1 MTSENKPA
9 SGPWAMSSSA
19 SDDWE
24 IPVHEGRTSS
34 SCHPIVDDVGEVVAF
49 AVASYNEWN
58 NPYKEA
64 QLTANALLIAE
75 AGTIFHECGLSPR
88 ELLERSQAME
98 AALMQIIEMN
108 QQWAQDQ
115 WGDRNKAEG
124 MACVKTARAALAK
137 HKEV

>member
-88 ELLERSQAME
+88 ELLERCSAME
-98 AALMQIIEMN
+98 AALQHCQQMLLSYSINRVNHEEIEDAALMLI
-108 QQWAQDQ
+108 
-115 WGDRNKAEG
+115 
-124 MACVKTARAALAK
+124 RAALAK